1 MGKIVEEFETDFDKG
16 DVVVFKKK
24 DALMVGIVEGY
35 YIDHNAGSSIWYN
48 IRTNPDNVYTY
59 SNGDDVAEYEI
70 YGVISGDLAEICRKE
85 IING

>member
-1 MGKIVEEFETDFDKG
+1 MGKIVEEFETEFDKG

-48 IRTNPDNVYTY
+48 IRTSQNNVYSY
-59 SNGDDVAEYEI
+59 SNGGDIQECYI
-70 YGVISGDLAEICRKE
+70 YGVLEGDLAETCHKE
-85 IING
+85 ITNG